1 MRWPR
6 DTEAFTTANAV
17 VIATGH
23 GLGDT
28 GDFSNSI
35 WVGYATFDTWNFNLA
50 RSTPVPFIEN
60 DQILRGLE
68 SHFHGNDLGEETLLG
83 LAARNGYNTATIG

>member
-6 DTEAFTTANAV
+6 DTEAFTTANASA
-17 VIATGH
+17 IATGH

-35 WVGYATFDTWNFNLA
+35 WVGYATFDIGNFNLA
-50 RSTPVPFIEN
+50 RSTPVPLIEN
-60 DQILRGLE
+60 DQILGDLD
-68 SHFHGNDLGEETLLG
+68 SHFHGNYLGDEMLLG
-83 LAARNGYNTATIG
+83 FAARNDYNTATIG